1 MPELKNYRIF
11 ISHAWKY
18 GADYDKLI
26 SLLNSTPYFSYY
38 NYSAPKEKPLNLPN
52 TTRDLSKEIAEQ
64 LENKIKNSQ
73 CILVI
78 SGMYYNNKEWMQ
90 FEIET
95 AIKYNKPIISIIPWG
110 NSYTPTDL
118 QKVSKIQVGWN
129 SSSIVNAIRT
139 YSN

>member
-1 MPELKNYRIF
+1 MPELKDYKLF

-18 GADYDKLI
+18 GDDYKRLTD
-26 SLLNSTPYFSYY
+26 LLDNASYFSYY

-64 LENKIKNSQ
+64 LENKIKLSQ
-73 CILVI
+73 CVLII
-78 SGMYYNNKEWMQ
+78 SGMYYNYKEWMQ
-90 FEIET
+90 FEIDT

-110 NSYTPTDL
+110 NTNTPIEL
-118 QKVSKIQVGWN
+118 QNISKIQVGWN
-129 SSSIVNAIRT
+129 TSSIVEAIRK